1 MKKKVSIIP
10 LTLSIVIAA
19 AWTLRW
25 AIESRD
31 VSLEEILAFKG
42 VHIKSEEI
50 TAFHLATTIYGGIKS
65 SITIKPGD
73 LQFNQYLELWSKQ
86 QYKMLK
92 YESEDNPL
100 LDTED
105 ADFLSPARIQV
116 DAVVNEKKICCII
129 SIFPDPKEHIIYF
142 MSEKDYVY
150 QDLIRAI
157 DAKATPEMLAD
168 ICRDCCWFPVSAC
181 CKNIC
186 SGKYVK

>member
-1 MKKKVSIIP
+1 MIIP
-10 LTLSIVIAA
+10 LTLLVVIAA

-150 QDLIRAI
+150 QYPEDCELLNPNYIEYLIGRKKGPDYPRIYDYA
-157 DAKATPEMLAD
+157 L
-168 ICRDCCWFPVSAC
+168 VSP
-181 CKNIC
+181 
-186 SGKYVK
+186 YLRLD